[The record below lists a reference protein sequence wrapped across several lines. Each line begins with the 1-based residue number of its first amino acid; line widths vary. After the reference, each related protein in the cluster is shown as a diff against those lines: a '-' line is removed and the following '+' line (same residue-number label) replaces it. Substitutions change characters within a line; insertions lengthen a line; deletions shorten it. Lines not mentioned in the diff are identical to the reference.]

1 MDDGYTIGELA
12 RRSGVSVR
20 TIRFWSDRGVVPP
33 AGRTE
38 AGYRLYG
45 DAALARL
52 ELVRTLRELGV
63 DLPAIERV
71 LAREASVTEVA
82 AAHAAALDVQ
92 ITTLRLRR
100 AVLRAVARRGA
111 DPEEMR
117 MMHQL
122 ASLSD
127 EERRRIVGEF
137 LDDAF
142 AGLDLDPGFERRMRS
157 AMPELPDD
165 PAPEQVEA

>member
-1 MDDGYTIGELA
+1 VDDGYTIGELS

-71 LAREASVTEVA
+71 LAR
-82 AAHAAALDVQ
+82 
-92 ITTLRLRR
+92 
-100 AVLRAVARRGA
+100 
-111 DPEEMR
+111 
-117 MMHQL
+117 
-122 ASLSD
+122 
-127 EERRRIVGEF
+127 
-137 LDDAF
+137 
-142 AGLDLDPGFERRMRS
+142 
-157 AMPELPDD
+157 
-165 PAPEQVEA
+165 